1 MTMRAHPV
9 DLAHLDRYTGG
20 DRAIN
25 EEILGLF
32 DSHCREMLERLE
44 GIASDPG
51 AAKTWREVAHTLK
64 GAARGIGA
72 FPLADAAAEAEKA
85 VPGDLGSTLVAL
97 ERIKGESV
105 AVLTFIEEFLARGG

>member
-1 MTMRAHPV
+1 MTAMAHPV

-25 EEILGLF
+25 QEILGLF
-32 DSHCREMLERLE
+32 DNHCREILRRLE
-44 GIASDPG
+44 DIASDP
-51 AAKTWREVAHTLK
+51 AAGKTWREAAHTLK

-85 VPGDLGSTLVAL
+85 IPGDLASSLAAL
-97 ERIKGESV
+97 DRIKGESM